1 VSWKARAR
9 AAAKL
14 GMGLA
19 ARSFAPKRVDL
30 PLALFDLHRDA
41 GQQLHLREHL
51 LRDVM
56 AAYGSPLFLV
66 DALKIERNAAE
77 FLRVPSGAS
86 AGVECFVSYKTNP
99 VPGVLDRL
107 HQHGVGAECIS
118 EYEFWLARRLGV
130 PGERIVLNGPGRS
143 PAVMRAAIEQG
154 SLICL
159 NHREEIAGVAAIARE
174 LGRRARVGMRVVTD
188 GGWGGQFGEP
198 LASGAALRAYREL
211 AQHRE
216 LAIEV
221 LHVHLGGEIDSAAQV
236 ERLANQLVDFAV
248 QLRATL
254 GCTLPIF
261 DAGGSLASAT
271 VARYDERALRLNRTF
286 RADLCPRDPSTV
298 LSIERYVETLVTTI
312 ERACQAHAYPRPRIF
327 VEPGRALTSNAQLL
341 LCTVTSLKESGAEP
355 LVQAILDA
363 GINIAEPV
371 RNEYHQIF
379 VLDAAV
385 SGEHAYR
392 LVGPIC
398 TPMDTLAWAWR
409 LPELRP
415 GAQLAIL
422 DAGAYFVPFSTSFSF
437 PQPAIAIIDGS
448 SHQLLR
454 RAETFEDMV
463 DRDA

>member
-1 VSWKARAR
+1 MTWKTRAR
-9 AAAKL
+9 AAAKV
-14 GMGLA
+14 GMGLV
-19 ARSFAPKRVDL
+19 ARSVVPKRVDL
-30 PLALFDLHRDA
+30 PLELFDLRRDA
-41 GQQLHLREHL
+41 AQQLCLREHV
-51 LRDVM
+51 LRDVI
-56 AAYGSPLFLV
+56 AAHGSPLFLV
-66 DALKIERNAAE
+66 DAQKLDRNAAA
-77 FLRVPSGAS
+77 FRRVPNGAS
-86 AGVECFVSYKTNP
+86 AGVECFSSYKTNP
-99 VPGVLDRL
+99 VPGVLTRL
-107 HQHGVGAECIS
+107 HQCGVGAECIS

-130 PGERIVLNGPGRS
+130 PGDRIVLNGPGRS
-143 PAVMRAAIEQG
+143 PAVMRAGIEHG

-159 NHREEIAGVAAIARE
+159 NHREEIAGVAAIARD
-174 LGRRARVGMRVVTD
+174 LGRRARVGMRVVTG

-216 LAIEV
+216 LSIEA
-221 LHVHLGGEIDSAAQV
+221 LHVHLGGEIDSAPQV
-236 ERLANQLVDFAV
+236 ELLANQLVDFAL
-248 QLRATL
+248 QLRATE
-254 GCTLPIF
+254 GYTLPIL
-261 DAGGSLASAT
+261 DAGGSLASPT

-312 ERACQAHAYPRPRIF
+312 ERACRKHDYPRPRIF
-327 VEPGRALTSNAQLL
+327 VEPGRALTSNTQML
-341 LCTVTSLKESGAEP
+341 LCTVSSLKHSGAEP

-363 GINIAEPV
+363 GVNIAEPV

-379 VLDAAV
+379 ALDAAV
-385 SGEHAYR
+385 SGERAYR

-415 GAQLAIL
+415 GACLAIL

-437 PQPAIAIIDGS
+437 PQPAIVMIDGHA
-448 SHQLLR
+448 HQLLR

-463 DRDA
+463 RRDV